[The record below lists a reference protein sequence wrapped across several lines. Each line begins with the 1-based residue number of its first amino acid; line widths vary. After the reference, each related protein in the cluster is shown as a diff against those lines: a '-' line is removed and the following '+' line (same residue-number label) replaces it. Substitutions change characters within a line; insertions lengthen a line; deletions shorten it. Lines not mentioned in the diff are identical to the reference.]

1 MYKTYK
7 TYNKKTFKLN
17 SDKMARIE
25 CPRCGKVNDG
35 TTDFCIYCG
44 TIFEEYNPED
54 EDFNIFT
61 ISKRSNYKGGNLESM
76 PENLSS
82 GKDNYRWMIIIGYLF
97 VILGSVLG
105 FIFAIYLITRKDSNA
120 RKHGLIQLVVLIAEF
135 SLIGFLI
142 YTGQMD
148 PNIILNPFNTTN
160 MTNMS
165 QMYNSSGFNMS
176 SSGNL
181 SSLFGF

>member
-1 MYKTYK
+1 
-7 TYNKKTFKLN
+7 
-17 SDKMARIE
+17 MARIE

-54 EDFNIFT
+54 EDFNIFS
-61 ISKRSNYKGGNLESM
+61 ISKKSNYRMSSKSS
-76 PENLSS
+76 PEDASS
-82 GKDNYRWMIIIGYLF
+82 GNGNYRWMIIIGYLF
-97 VILGSVLG
+97 AILGSVLG

-120 RKHGLIQLVVLIAEF
+120 KKHGLVQLVVLIAEF
-135 SLIGFLI
+135 ALIGFLI
-142 YTGQMD
+142 FTGQMD

-160 MTNMS
+160 MT
-165 QMYNSSGFNMS
+165 QMYNSSAMNVSGS
-176 SSGNL
+176 SNL

>member
-1 MYKTYK
+1 
-7 TYNKKTFKLN
+7 
-17 SDKMARIE
+17 MARIE

-54 EDFNIFT
+54 DDFNIFT
-61 ISKRSNYKGGNLESM
+61 ISQKTYNKGTNLGSM
-76 PENLSS
+76 SETSSS
-82 GKDNYRWMIIIGYLF
+82 GRGNYRLMIIIGYIF
-97 VILGSVLG
+97 AILGSVLG
-105 FIFAIYLITRKDSNA
+105 FIFSIYLLTRKDANA
-120 RKHGLIQLVVLIAEF
+120 KKHGLIQLLVLIIEF
-135 SLIGFLI
+135 TFIGYLILS
-142 YTGQMD
+142 GQMD

-165 QMYNSSGFNMS
+165 QIYNSSAMNMTGS
-176 SSGNL
+176 SNL

>member
-1 MYKTYK
+1 
-7 TYNKKTFKLN
+7 
-17 SDKMARIE
+17 MARIE

-54 EDFNIFT
+54 DDFNIFT
-61 ISKRSNYKGGNLESM
+61 ISKKTYNKGTDIGSISSS
-76 PENLSS
+76 SS
-82 GKDNYRWMIIIGYLF
+82 GKGNYRLMIILGYIF
-97 VILGSVLG
+97 AILGSVLG
-105 FIFAIYLITRKDSNA
+105 FIFSIYLLTRKDANA
-120 RKHGLIQLVVLIAEF
+120 KKHGLIQLLVLIIEF
-135 SLIGFLI
+135 TFIGYLILS
-142 YTGQMD
+142 GQMD

-165 QMYNSSGFNMS
+165 QIYNSSAMNMTGS
-176 SSGNL
+176 SNL